1 MLRAILH
8 GKDGDTGFP
17 SPYLGADDRLH
28 PNFRQVGAR
37 TGRMSCSDPNIQQWH
52 RDDLRMRYRV
62 SARPG
67 YKLVTADLDAIEMR
81 MFAAFCGPG
90 VLRDALTRGDDIHTM
105 AAEAAGFV
113 DRKRPDGTVWT
124 KRQQGK
130 TLNYAIVYGAG
141 VRSLRKAFG
150 VTQDGAKAIL
160 RRYHREFPEVGDLQN
175 RIEYSLEEKGYV
187 KSPWGRRFRATP
199 GKAYQEAYKFTNY
212 LVQGSAADLM
222 KASLVEVHKAGV
234 PLVAAVHDEL
244 VAEVPEEDAE
254 EAKRIIE
261 RAFTD
266 HDRITKA
273 IPLAADGVIVD
284 RWSDAKTPGWAPPA

>member
-1 MLRAILH
+1 
-8 GKDGDTGFP
+8 
-17 SPYLGADDRLH
+17 
-28 PNFRQVGAR
+28 
-37 TGRMSCSDPNIQQWH
+37 MSCSDPNIQQWH
-52 RDDLRMRYRV
+52 RDDLRMRYLV

-130 TLNYAIVYGAG
+130 TLNYEIVYGAG
-141 VRSLRKAFG
+141 TRSLRKAHG
-150 VTQDGAKAIL
+150 VNMDGAKTIL

-175 RIEYSLEEKGYV
+175 RIEYALSESGFV

-199 GKAYQEAYKFTNY
+199 GKAYQESYKFVNY
-212 LVQGSAADLM
+212 LVQGSSADLM

-254 EAKRIIE
+254 EAARIIE
-261 RAFTD
+261 KAFTT
-266 HDRITKA
+266 HPRITEKM
-273 IPLAADGVIVD
+273 PLVADADIID
-284 RWSDAKTPGWAPPA
+284 RWSDAKTPGYKPDYAA